1 MKMLLTHSKSVLKQK
16 NVTLSLYIKC
26 KYNPKDETG
35 S

>member
-16 NVTLSLYIKC
+16 NVSLYIKC